1 MQKKHFFTLIEI
13 LVATGIIAILAG
25 IGFAGYSYANNAGR
39 EKATKMTIHQLTSAL
54 EACHTKLGFY
64 PAYSTPPDYNDPKY
78 RLIAVEVDVD
88 KGTPKGIMFYLQ
100 KNEDNISPFDSEDKI
115 SLQEDKSSKTNGA
128 AKAFAI
134 IKQSMSMENIL
145 ENKENYIF
153 NVSKNKCYVILR
165 DAWGNPIYFR
175 NPGCFNKTKYDIIS
189 AGPDGTFGSDS
200 AATPVGDKAKYIDDD
215 KDWICDDIA
224 NF

>member
-1 MQKKHFFTLIEI
+1 MQKKYFFTLIEI

-64 PAYSTPPDYNDPKY
+64 PVSAAYGKIEFGFTTDIP
-78 RLIAVEVDVD
+78 
-88 KGTPKGIMFYLQ
+88 
-100 KNEDNISPFDSEDKI
+100 DKI
-115 SLQEDKSSKTNGA
+115 KFNGTEVPGKFRDLMFKSLDFETLRSYCDSNGV
-128 AKAFAI
+128 
-134 IKQSMSMENIL
+134 L
-145 ENKENYIF
+145 
-153 NVSKNKCYVILR
+153 C
-165 DAWGNPIYFR
+165 DAWGNPIYYSY
-175 NPGCFNKTKYDIIS
+175 PGSVNTTKYDIIS

-200 AATPVGDKAKYIDDD
+200 AATPVGDKTKYLDG